1 MFRDEERLL
10 CTSTEIQS
18 VRYEYLD
25 DPRVVTHVNSFSDA
39 RGKPLFTKQKLKVDP
54 AGGEITTATA
64 SDAAATPSGATT
76 DLRFAFTNRF
86 SCATPP
92 NAATV

>member
-25 DPRVVTHVNSFSDA
+25 DPRVVTHVLLGT
-39 RGKPLFTKQKLKVDP
+39 RR
-54 AGGEITTATA
+54 ATYR
-64 SDAAATPSGATT
+64 
-76 DLRFAFTNRF
+76 LW
-86 SCATPP
+86 
-92 NAATV
+92 